1 MVSSQVDMYLHL
13 SGTRSHVVVVVCGH
27 TAVLRLQKVP
37 GGHKIKETMIPW
49 REIMENRCC
58 DAHANAHARTH
69 TRSHTHSH
77 TQGPLVRRCTPWL
90 RLGQVGLSLVCPL
103 HGDWSNDEQWD

>member
-37 GGHKIKETMIPW
+37 GGGHKIKETMIPW
-49 REIMENRCC
+49 RKIMEDRCC
-58 DAHANAHARTH
+58 DAHAHANAHARTH
-69 TRSHTHSH
+69 TRKSHTHTH
-77 TQGPLVRRCTPWL
+77 TQSPLVRRCTPWL
-90 RLGQVGLSLVCPL
+90 RLVRVGLFTGMSSPRRLV
-103 HGDWSNDEQWD
+103 E